1 MSEGFENTGKFEV
14 KGLSSI
20 RGGRRLFEDISFFL
34 NPGQGLL
41 VLGPN
46 GSGKTSLL
54 RILAGFLEPAS
65 GTLQWAGE
73 KAENGFDL
81 LPGATHYLGHT
92 PALKPFLTVR
102 ENLNFWQK
110 MMGGAGGLEEAT
122 EKTGVRDFLDFPV
135 KFLSE
140 GQRKRVNLAR
150 FLVEP
155 LPIWL
160 MDEPAKLVRAPPE
173 NGFDLLPGATHYLG
187 HTPAL
192 KPFLTVRE
200 NLNFWQK
207 MMGGAGGLEEA
218 TEKTGVRDFLDF
230 PVKFLSEG
238 QRKRVNLARFLV
250 EPLPIWLMDEP
261 AAGLDSDGREILGTL
276 ILDHLKKGGIFI
288 GATHQDL
295 GIKGF
300 KKLNLGQEGGK

>member
-160 MDEPAKLVRAPPE
+160 MDEPA
-173 NGFDLLPGATHYLG
+173 
-187 HTPAL
+187 
-192 KPFLTVRE
+192 
-200 NLNFWQK
+200 
-207 MMGGAGGLEEA
+207 
-218 TEKTGVRDFLDF
+218 
-230 PVKFLSEG
+230 
-238 QRKRVNLARFLV
+238 
-250 EPLPIWLMDEP
+250 
-261 AAGLDSDGREILGTL
+261 AGLDSDGREILGTL